1 MKITEVEIF
10 ELEQS
15 RDGKAWHPVLIRI
28 HTNEGIS
35 GVGEVA
41 LAYGDGG
48 AAGAGMVKNMA
59 EHHLVGADPFRI
71 ELIWDTL

>member
-15 RDGKAWHPVLIRI
+15 QGGKAWHPVLIRI
-28 HTNEGIS
+28 NTDEGVS

-41 LAYGDGG
+41 LAYGDG
-48 AAGAGMVKNMA
+48 ASAGAGMVKNMA
-59 EHHLVGADPFRI
+59 EHPLIGANPFRI
-71 ELIWDTL
+71 